1 MLQRFISLF
10 LICLFGIP
18 CHAQITPEIYSWIL
32 NTNGDVG
39 YNNIPSNIQQVQY
52 SSDYVYVSA
61 TCIPGYDIGPWAGN
75 PNIPANQNFVFKITR
90 HPVVNTGTPVNTG
103 LGHIGVWT
111 NGVSVFNPKDAMSYN
126 NQNIWHQNAIIVEGP
141 SFDDCLGHPAP
152 NGEYHHH
159 LNPTCLY
166 NDSITNVH
174 SPIIGFAFDGFPI
187 YGAFAYADI
196 NGTGG
201 IKRMQS
207 SYHKR
212 NISTRTTLPD
222 GSTAGSAGPIVSGNF
237 PLGYYIEDFEFLQG
251 SGDLDIHNGRFCVTP
266 DYPLGQYCYFVTL
279 DSNLVAEYPYI
290 IGPSYY
296 GTVPSGNTGPGS
308 GHNTINESVITY
320 NGTSASTHLYKNL
333 EYNVFPNPASDLI
346 NIQVGNDMPN
356 NLHLALL
363 NTMGQSIYT
372 LDNIQ
377 PTISYSI
384 DISSFPQGIYFV
396 RLYSADKIST
406 KKIFITPS

>member
-1 MLQRFISLF
+1 MRKSLLIIGLLF
-10 LICLFGIP
+10 L
-18 CHAQITPEIYSWIL
+18 HVVHSYTQITPEIYSWIL

-39 YNNIPSNIQQVQY
+39 YHNIPSNIQLVQY
-52 SSDYVYVSA
+52 SSDNVYVSA

-90 HPVVNTGTPVNTG
+90 HPDENTGTPVNTG

-126 NQNIWHQNAIIVEGP
+126 NQNVWHQNAIVVEGP

-166 NDSITNVH
+166 NDSITDVH

-187 YGAFAYADI
+187 YGAFAYAGTD
-196 NGTGG
+196 GTGA

-212 NISTRTTLPD
+212 NITTRTTLPD
-222 GSTAGSAGPIVSGNF
+222 GSAAGSAGPNVSANF
-237 PLGYYIEDFEFLQG
+237 PLGYYIEDYEFIQG
-251 SGDLDIHNGRFCVTP
+251 SGDLDVHNGRFCVTP

-290 IGPSYY
+290 IGSSYY
-296 GTVPSGNTGPGS
+296 GIVPAGNTGPGS

-320 NGTSASTHLYKNL
+320 NGTSATTILDDELDYDL
-333 EYNVFPNPASDLI
+333 FPNPASGMINIFVGKDMPYNLHLDLI
-346 NIQVGNDMPN
+346 NN
-356 NLHLALL
+356 
-363 NTMGQSIYT
+363 MGHRIYT
-372 LDNIQ
+372 LDNLQ
-377 PTISYSI
+377 PTIPYSI
-384 DISSFPQGIYFV
+384 NITSLPQGIYFV

-406 KKIFITPS
+406 KKIIIN

>member
-1 MLQRFISLF
+1 MRKFTLITCFLF
-10 LICLFGIP
+10 FCAL
-18 CHAQITPEIYSWIL
+18 HSYTQITPEIYSWIL

-52 SSDYVYVSA
+52 SAANVYVSA

-90 HPVVNTGTPVNTG
+90 QPVANSGTPVNAG

-126 NQNIWHQNAIIVEGP
+126 NQNVWHQNAVVVEGP

-166 NDSITNVH
+166 NDSITDVH

-187 YGAFAYADI
+187 YGAFAYADTT
-196 NGTGG
+196 GTGG

-212 NISTRTTLPD
+212 NISTRSTLPD
-222 GSTAGSAGPIVSGNF
+222 GSTASSSGPNVSGNF
-237 PLGYYIEDFEFLQG
+237 PLGYYIEDFEFIQA
-251 SGDLDIHNGRFCVTP
+251 SGDLDVHNGRFCVTP
-266 DYPLGQYCYFVTL
+266 DYPQGQYCYFVTL
-279 DSNLVAEYPYI
+279 DSNLIAEYPYI
-290 IGPSYY
+290 IGPTYY
-296 GTVPSGNTGPGS
+296 GTVPAGNTGPMS
-308 GHNTINESVITY
+308 GHNVINESVVTY
-320 NGTSASTHLYKNL
+320 NGSTAVVEIPVRLKFSI
-333 EYNVFPNPASDLI
+333 FPNPAHESF
-346 NIQVGNDMPN
+346 NILVEKDMPN
-356 NLHLALL
+356 NLHLELFNSEGQSLL
-363 NTMGQSIYT
+363 NAE
-372 LDNIQ
+372 NIH
-377 PTISYSI
+377 PAIPYSF
-384 DISSFPQGIYFV
+384 DISTYPKGIYFIH
-396 RLYSADKIST
+396 LYSGEEQYV
-406 KKIFITPS
+406 KKIILD